1 MSANVPSPPRRFRA
15 PVTELTVKVIPARV
29 FRSGGLMAAWAL
41 CCVFYSLVTAPAAV
55 GVPEGIVTVPVVTG
69 MSSSHPFQMIWEE
82 ILREAD
88 IAAVMMRIPERRKRR
103 MFAEGRILLDCCAD
117 PARHMMAAEKNGQ
130 MFTDAFIE
138 TSEYYILAAGSDLAV
153 STPED
158 LKALRIAAIRGFT
171 YQNEPFFGSRV
182 DVTGWG
188 DMMQVMAVGRAD
200 VGIINIEEFRWQ
212 MRRRPLPVK
221 LGGLYRQS
229 RLSARVHGSRQDLL
243 ARLNMA
249 IARLRARGRIMEI
262 LGALTGTDG
271 AVMPRSAPK
280 GMSSP
285 TVPES

>member
-1 MSANVPSPPRRFRA
+1 MCRGRPGPHRRSLA
-15 PVTELTVKVIPARV
+15 PATELTVKVVPARV
-29 FRSGGLMAAWAL
+29 FRSGGLMAAWVV
-41 CCVFYSLVTAPAAV
+41 CCVFYSLFTAPAAV
-55 GVPEGIVTVPVVTG
+55 GVPEGIATVPVVTG

-103 MFAEGRILLDCCAD
+103 MFTEGRILLDCCAD
-117 PARHMMAAEKNGQ
+117 PAWHMTAAEKSGQ
-130 MFTDAFIE
+130 MFTDILIE
-138 TSEYYILAAGSDLAV
+138 TGEYYILAAGSDLVV
-153 STPED
+153 SVPED

-171 YQNEPFFGSRV
+171 YEGEPFFGRRV

-243 ARLNMA
+243 ARLNTA
-249 IARLRARGRIMEI
+249 IARLRARGRIVEI
-262 LGALTGTDG
+262 LEAVTGTDG
-271 AVMPRSAPK
+271 AAMPLSAPK
-280 GMSSP
+280 SISSI
-285 TVPES
+285 VPET